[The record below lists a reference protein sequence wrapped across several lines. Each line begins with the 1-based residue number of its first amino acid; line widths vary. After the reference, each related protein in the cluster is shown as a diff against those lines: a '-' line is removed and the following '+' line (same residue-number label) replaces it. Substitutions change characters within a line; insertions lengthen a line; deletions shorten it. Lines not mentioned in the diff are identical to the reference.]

1 MADSGKP
8 ISKEGDRRT
17 FLKIGAGVV
26 AGAAVAGVASVAY
39 YNGLVGSNNSNSSS
53 TVASLQNQLSS
64 TQEALSS
71 TQNQL
76 NSTASQLSSA
86 QGQVSSL
93 NNQLTSTQAQLSS
106 ANSQLTGVTSQLSSA
121 NSQLTATQQALTS
134 ANGQITS
141 LNGQVTSL
149 NSAVTSANS
158 QVSALTSQVGTL
170 QTSVDSDSVFLVLNT
185 NEQVELQAIVSAII
199 PTDSSGPGAAEA
211 GCAYFID
218 HQLKG
223 MYGND
228 GNNYVGAPY
237 IAANVAT
244 PITVDGVTYNGA
256 TVNYNVGTTTYT
268 VKYQPTANVRV
279 GAGTRYQY
287 TWNKR
292 EFWRLSLA
300 GIQTYANAA
309 YGGNFEKLS
318 AANQTAC
325 LTDLW
330 SNKPTAAQFS
340 NILPSDFA
348 YELFFMT
355 WAGFAMDPVY
365 GGNRNMVGWTYTGFN
380 GANQGNFYGE
390 GMTTKQIM
398 VSTKPITLK
407 PVSLGMYQKGSP

>member
-8 ISKEGDRRT
+8 IEKEGDRRT

-26 AGAAVAGVASVAY
+26 AGAAVVGLASVAY
-39 YNGLVGSNNSNSSS
+39 YNNVLGNNSSS
-53 TVASLQNQLSS
+53 SSSSVASLQNALSS
-64 TQEALSS
+64 TQEQLTS
-71 TQNQL
+71 TQDQL

-106 ANSQLTGVTSQLSSA
+106 ANSQLSGVNSQLTSA
-121 NSQLTATQQALTS
+121 NSQLTTTQQALMS
-134 ANGQITS
+134 ANGQI
-141 LNGQVTSL
+141 TSL

-158 QVSALTSQVGTL
+158 QVTSLTSQVGTL
-170 QTSVDSDSVFLVLNT
+170 QASYDSDTVFLVLNT
-185 NEQVELQAIVSAII
+185 TEQTELQALVSAII
-199 PTDSSGPGAAEA
+199 PTDSTGPGAKEA
-211 GCAYFID
+211 GVAYFID

-223 MYGND
+223 LYGND

-237 IAANVAT
+237 IPANVAA
-244 PITVDGVTYNGA
+244 PITVDGITYNGA
-256 TVNYNVGTTTYT
+256 KVNYQVGSTTYPVT
-268 VKYQPTANVRV
+268 YQPTANVRV

-300 GIQTYANAA
+300 GIETYANAA
-309 YGGNFEKLS
+309 YGGNFETLS

-330 SNKPTAAQFS
+330 NNKPTAAQF
-340 NILPSDFA
+340 NDILPSDFA

-355 WAGFAMDPVY
+355 WAGFGMDPVY
-365 GGNRNMVGWTYTGFN
+365 GGNKNMVGWLYTGFN
-380 GANQGNFYGE
+380 GVNQGNFYGE
-390 GMTTKQIM
+390 GMTTKEIM
-398 VSTKPITLK
+398 VNPNPITLK
-407 PVSLGMYQKGSP
+407 PASLGMYQKGSP